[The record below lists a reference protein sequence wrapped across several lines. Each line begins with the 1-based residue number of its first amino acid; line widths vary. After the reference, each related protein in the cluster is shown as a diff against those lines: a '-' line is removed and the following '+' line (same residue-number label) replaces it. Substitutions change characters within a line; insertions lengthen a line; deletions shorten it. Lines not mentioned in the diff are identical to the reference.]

1 MMHSPVEADRSP
13 QPRPLRIIATVSSFV
28 TIVVGGLPT
37 LGVPLSP
44 EAAGWL
50 VALVGAGSAVA
61 VALFGE
67 RRVTPLTSPRDTNG
81 IPLTPRDDG

>member
-1 MMHSPVEADRSP
+1 MS
-13 QPRPLRIIATVSSFV
+13 QPRPLRIIAAVSSFV
-28 TIVVGGLPT
+28 TIIVGGLPT

-44 EAAGWL
+44 EGTGWL

-67 RRVTPLTSPRDTNG
+67 HRVTPVSSPRDTNG
-81 IPLTPRDDG
+81 APLSPPGAG